1 MARKRVSVEEV
12 LSKLCDI
19 PEDTSECGDEIS
31 LDIESDDDEF
41 VPVSSDDEF
50 VPVSSDDEFVPVSS
64 SSESEDE
71 RDSNIQEPPG
81 TVL

>member
-1 MARKRVSVEEV
+1 MARKSVSVEEV
-12 LSKLCDI
+12 LSKLRDT

-41 VPVSSDDEF
+41 VPVSS
-50 VPVSSDDEFVPVSS
+50 

-71 RDSNIQEPPG
+71 RDSNIQEPPD

>member
-1 MARKRVSVEEV
+1 MAQKRVSVGEV
-12 LSKLCDI
+12 LSKLRDI

-41 VPVSSDDEF
+41 VPVI
-50 VPVSSDDEFVPVSS
+50 S
-64 SSESEDE
+64 SSEIEDE

>member
-12 LSKLCDI
+12 LSKLRDI
-19 PEDTSECGDEIS
+19 PEDTSECGNEIS
-31 LDIESDDDEF
+31 LDIESD
-41 VPVSSDDEF
+41 
-50 VPVSSDDEFVPVSS
+50 DDEFVPVSS

>member
-1 MARKRVSVEEV
+1 MLR
-12 LSKLCDI
+12 DI

-41 VPVSSDDEF
+41 VPVSS
-50 VPVSSDDEFVPVSS
+50 

-71 RDSNIQEPPG
+71 RDSNILKHERR
-81 TVL
+81 TVRYQAVQIR

>member
-1 MARKRVSVEEV
+1 MARKRVLVEEV
-12 LSKLCDI
+12 LSKLRDI
-19 PEDTSECGDEIS
+19 PGDRSECGDEIS

-41 VPVSSDDEF
+41 VPVSS
-50 VPVSSDDEFVPVSS
+50 

-71 RDSNIQEPPG
+71 RDSNILEQLG

>member
-12 LSKLCDI
+12 LSMLRDI

-31 LDIESDDDEF
+31 LDINSDDDEF
-41 VPVSSDDEF
+41 L
-50 VPVSSDDEFVPVSS
+50 PVSS

-71 RDSNIQEPPG
+71 GDSNILEPPG
-81 TVL
+81 TF